1 VSHRPVP
8 VIVAG
13 AGIAGL
19 ETLLALRAL
28 AGDRVAITL
37 VSPAE
42 TFVLDAAG
50 VGTPFGHGRAP
61 RHDVAA
67 IAAAHDARLVR
78 DALARVDLGDRA
90 AITRGGEALPYEAL
104 VIAVGASRRIAFPEA
119 LTFRGARD
127 VDAVAAA
134 VRELEAGRFVSMAFV
149 VPPGVT
155 WPLPIYELAL
165 LTAAHTELYGLDAE
179 LTLITPE
186 PAPLAAIGPDVADH
200 LTRAL
205 ARAGVTLLAATRAH
219 DIDSCGAVRDDA
231 GRVIVRPDR
240 VVALPRLVGPGIDG
254 LPADA
259 DGFLHVG
266 DNGEVPG
273 APGVHGAGDAT
284 TSGLKHGGL
293 AAQQAEIV
301 AHAVAQRAGAPVA
314 QITRR
319 PVLRAQLLEGPRTT
333 FLQASPG
340 APAAVLSEEA
350 LWWPPLKVAAPR
362 LATYL
367 ASAGAAS

>member
-1 VSHRPVP
+1 VSSPPVP

-19 ETLLALRAL
+19 ESLLALRAL
-28 AGDRVAITL
+28 AGDRVEVTL
-37 VSPAE
+37 MSPAQS
-42 TFVLDAAG
+42 FVLDAAG

-61 RHDVAA
+61 AHDIAA
-67 IAAAHDARLVR
+67 IAAAHDAAVVA
-78 DALARVDLGDRA
+78 DGLARVDPGERV
-90 AITRGGEALPYEAL
+90 AITRGGETLPYEAL
-104 VIAVGASRRIAFPEA
+104 VIAVGASRRIVFGEA

-127 VDAVAAA
+127 VDAVAAT
-134 VRELEAGRFVSMAFV
+134 VRELEAGRFVSIAFV

-179 LTLITPE
+179 LTVITPE
-186 PAPLAAIGPDVADH
+186 PAPLAAVGPDVADH
-200 LTRAL
+200 LMTAL
-205 ARAGVTLLAATRAH
+205 ARAGVTLLAATQVR
-219 DIDSCGAVRDDA
+219 DVDSGGAVLDDA
-231 GRVIVRPDR
+231 GRTIVRPDR

-259 DGFLHVG
+259 DGFQPVG
-266 DNGEVPG
+266 ERGAVPG

-284 TSGLKHGGL
+284 TAGLKHGGL

-301 AHAVAQRAGAPVA
+301 AHAIAQRAGAPVA
-314 QITRR
+314 QIARR

-333 FLQASPG
+333 FLQAAPG
-340 APAAVLSEEA
+340 AAAAVLSEEA

-362 LATYL
+362 LARYL
-367 ASAGAAS
+367 TSAGATS